1 MNLADWIGRT
11 ETASETIEP
20 GRIAALAATFDRDP
34 PGDHVPPGWHWAF
47 FNAVAKARD
56 LGRDGHPK
64 RGGFLPPVALPRRM
78 WAGGRLTYHSPLP
91 VGSLAT
97 RVSRIAKVEEKHGK
111 TGPLVFVTVHHAI
124 SADGV
129 QHLEEEHDIVYRAD
143 PDPAHPAPKPA
154 QAPGGEDWSRHVEPD
169 PTLLFRYSALTFNG
183 HRIHYDRTYARD
195 VEGYEG
201 LVVHGPMLATMLM
214 DIAVERTGR
223 PLKRF
228 AFRAQAPV
236 VDTAPFMLC
245 GKPMENP
252 ASLWVRD
259 ATEVWTRTGATLW
272 VRRAD
277 GAQAMTAEAVF

>member
-34 PGDHVPPGWHWAF
+34 PHDHVPPGWHWAF

-78 WAGGRLTYHSPLP
+78 WAGGRLVYHAPLP

-111 TGPLVFVTVHHAI
+111 TGPLAFVTVHHAI
-124 SADGV
+124 SADGTLR
-129 QHLEEEHDIVYRAD
+129 LEEEHDIVYRAD
-143 PDPAHPAPKPA
+143 PDPAHPAPKPP
-154 QAPGGEDWSRHVEPD
+154 QAPGGEDWSRHVEPG

-183 HRIHYDRTYARD
+183 HRIHYDRRYVTE
-195 VEGYEG
+195 VEGYPG
-201 LVVHGPMLATMLM
+201 LIVHGPMIATMLVDLLRDSLPASRLARFEFRAM
-214 DIAVERTGR
+214 RPVFDIA
-223 PLKRF
+223 P
-228 AFRAQAPV
+228 FR
-236 VDTAPFMLC
+236 LC
-245 GKPMENP
+245 GKPSEEP
-252 ASLWVRD
+252 GKAELWVRD
-259 ATEVWTRTGATLW
+259 ADGFLAMQATATL
-272 VRRAD
+272 A
-277 GAQAMTAEAVF
+277 